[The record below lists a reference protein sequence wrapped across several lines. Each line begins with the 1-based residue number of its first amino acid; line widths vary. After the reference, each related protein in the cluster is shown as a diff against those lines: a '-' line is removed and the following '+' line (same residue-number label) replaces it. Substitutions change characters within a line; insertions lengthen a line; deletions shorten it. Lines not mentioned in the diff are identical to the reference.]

1 MRLLIVEDEKGLADG
16 LKALLENQGYCADA
30 VYDGQSGLD
39 YAQSGIYD
47 AVLLDIMLP
56 KLNGLDVLRR
66 LRNEKC
72 AVPVLLL
79 TAKSEVDDKI
89 KGLDC
94 GADDYITKPFDAGE
108 FLARVRALTRRRSE
122 YVEKDLEFGDI
133 RLSMRTQ
140 ELCSES
146 AGIKLGRKEYDLM
159 ECLLINQNQIVTKDI
174 LCEKVWGPDDST
186 EYNSV
191 EVYVSFL
198 RKKLA
203 HLRSSVQI
211 KATRGVGYSLET
223 GKASN

>member
-16 LKALLENQGYCADA
+16 LKALLEKQGYCIDA
-30 VYDGQSGLD
+30 VYDGLSGLD
-39 YAQSGIYD
+39 YALSDIYD

-56 KLNGLDVLRR
+56 KLNGLDVLKH
-66 LRNEKC
+66 LREQKC

-122 YVEKDLEFGDI
+122 YVEKDLAFGDI
-133 RLSMRTQ
+133 RLCMRTQ
-140 ELCSES
+140 ELCREN
-146 AGIKLGRKEYDLM
+146 AAIKLGRKEYDLI
-159 ECLLINQNQIVTKDI
+159 ECLMINQNQIVTKDM

-211 KATRGVGYSLET
+211 RATRGIGYSLEVN
-223 GKASN
+223 KND